1 VDSYGVP
8 DVPERVHWD
17 VDFAREVGVPGAYD
31 YGPQRISWFGNVMT
45 NWIGDDGFLSLLD
58 VQVRRFNLL
67 GDTTWVRGT
76 VTDRFERD
84 GKQLVACDLWAENQ
98 RGETTAQGKAEA
110 ILPSR
115 EGR

>member
-1 VDSYGVP
+1 
-8 DVPERVHWD
+8 
-17 VDFAREVGVPGAYD
+17 
-31 YGPQRISWFGNVMT
+31 
-45 NWIGDDGFLSLLD
+45 
-58 VQVRRFNLL
+58 
-67 GDTTWVRGT
+67 

-84 GKQLVACDLWAENQ
+84 GKKLVACDLWAENQ